1 MTLGELH
8 KLSRALHT
16 IAVTTGSLPDG
27 AARPTEVM
35 LFEDIARHPHT
46 SVMEISRRTGLAQ
59 SRVSHLIS
67 DMIRHGSVICA
78 PDPNDKRRKLLH
90 VPPELLDRLS
100 NAESDEAIST
110 ALHTLYPT
118 LSDDAIEDVQTHLRA
133 LSTYLVQDQ

>member
-8 KLSRALHT
+8 KLSRALHA
-16 IAVTTGSLPDG
+16 IAVTTGSLPNG

-59 SRVSHLIS
+59 SRVSHLVY
-67 DMIRHGSVICA
+67 DMIRHESVICTT
-78 PDPNDKRRKLLH
+78 DPNDKRRKLLH
-90 VPPELLDRLS
+90 VPSKLLDSLS

-110 ALHTLYPT
+110 ALRSLYPT

-133 LSTYLVQDQ
+133 LSKYLVQDH